1 MRKNT
6 ESNKKVKKS
15 SDKPVKEKTA
25 KPATKK
31 NAAVKKTSKNE
42 ELNKIYAQQNA
53 ILDNIPY
60 MAWLKD
66 TEGRIISANKL
77 FAEYY
82 DMKLEDIIGKVEYD
96 FCTEAEANVFR
107 ASDEKV
113 IKSGKQ
119 LHFENK
125 VFEKK
130 QWKWIETYKTPV
142 FDEKGNVIGVT
153 GTSNDITARVNAEKI
168 MRMRVEFNEFISK
181 ISSEFINIEI
191 NDIDKKITEALESV
205 AKYTNTGRGYLFIE
219 EENKEFFRITHEWV
233 EKNYKS
239 VLDNFKRLRIA
250 DIGEYYDLLL
260 RGEFFK
266 LSKSDLEGRPE
277 EDNLVKRFNQIG
289 LKSSVNIPILLKG
302 RLYGFIGF
310 DAFESEI
317 EWSEESVNAFI
328 LTAQVISNAMERKG
342 FVEQLIKA
350 KEEADDANK
359 AKSEFLA
366 NMSHEIRTPMNA
378 ILGFSE
384 LLKGVV
390 RDERSL
396 EYLNGIIISGK
407 SLLNLINDILDLS
420 KIESGKLAFNYEPM
434 NPINLCNEL
443 KQIFSMK
450 TAEKGLEFRVSIDET
465 IPKWLIFD
473 ELRLRQ
479 VLFNLIGNAVKFT
492 GTGYVE
498 LAMKKEDTNVDGSII
513 NLIFEVKDSGIG
525 IEESQRELIF
535 EAFRQQ
541 QGQNTRKFGG
551 TGLGLTISRKLM
563 NAMNGQISVY
573 GNPEGGS
580 IFRVFIPQVHIAA
593 IVGNSEINSDIS
605 LDSIKLKEAKILL
618 AEDISTNREV
628 VRGFL
633 RKQPLEIIEAE
644 NGEHAVKLARE
655 FKPDLILMD
664 IQMPVMDGIEAIKKI
679 KTDPELKHI
688 PIIALTASVFNKD
701 VENLKSLCEGYLR
714 KPVSG
719 YNLLRKLSKILMN
732 EELEPKEIITNEI
745 EDSEKEEDYIINK
758 EFYDFVHGE
767 LTEKWKLVSGT
778 MGIDDIEEF
787 GRIMAESSE
796 KHNCLPLLRFGKRI
810 SETAQTLRVEKMVK
824 LLNYFP
830 QFVEKFSKKC

>member
-6 ESNKKVKKS
+6 ESTKKVKKTS
-15 SDKPVKEKTA
+15 EKTVKAKVA
-25 KPATKK
+25 KPGTKK
-31 NAAVKKTSKNE
+31 SVPTDKSKDKEISN
-42 ELNKIYAQQNA
+42 IYAQQNA

-66 TEGRIISANKL
+66 TEGRIISANKI

-82 DMKLEDIIGKVEYD
+82 DMKIEDIIGKIEYD
-96 FCTEAEANVFR
+96 FCDKDKADIFR
-107 ASDEKV
+107 ASDIMV
-113 IKSGKQ
+113 IKKGKQ
-119 LHFENK
+119 ISFEDK
-125 VFEKK
+125 VFERN
-130 QWKWIETYKTPV
+130 QWKWVETHKTPV
-142 FDEKGNVIGVT
+142 FDANREIIGVT
-153 GTSNDITARVNAEKI
+153 GTARDITMQKQAEE
-168 MRMRVEFNEFISK
+168 MMNNRVEFNEFISK

-191 NDIDKKITEALESV
+191 EEIDKKITEALESV
-205 AKYTNTGRGYLFIE
+205 AKYTDTGRGYLFIE
-219 EENKEFFRITHEWV
+219 EENKEYFRITHEWADR
-233 EKNYKS
+233 NFKS
-239 VLDNFKRLRIA
+239 ILDNFKRLKIA
-250 DIGEYYDLLL
+250 DIGEYYDFLL

-266 LSKSDLEGRPE
+266 LSKSDLKGRPE
-277 EDNLVKRFNQIG
+277 EDKLVKRFNQIG

-302 RLYGFIGF
+302 KLYGFIGF
-310 DAFESEI
+310 DAFENEI

-328 LTAQVISNAMERKG
+328 LTAQVISNALERKD

-350 KEEADDANK
+350 KVEADDANK

-384 LLKGVV
+384 LLKNVITE
-390 RDERSL
+390 ERSI

-420 KIESGKLAFNYEPM
+420 KIESGKLDFNYEPM
-434 NPINLCNEL
+434 NPMNLCNEL

-450 TAEKGLEFRVSIDET
+450 TSEKGLEFRVNIDES

-492 GTGYVE
+492 SSGYIE
-498 LAMKKEDTNVDGSII
+498 LAMKKEDTNTDGSII

-551 TGLGLTISRKLM
+551 TGLGLTITRKLL
-563 NAMNGQISVY
+563 NAMNGEISVDS
-573 GNPEGGS
+573 NPEGGS
-580 IFRVFIPQVHIAA
+580 IFKVFIPKVHIAA
-593 IVGNSEINSDIS
+593 IVGSSEINSDIS

-644 NGEHAVKLARE
+644 NGEQAIKLARE

-701 VENLKSLCEGYLR
+701 IENLKLLCEGYLR

-719 YNLLRKLSKILMN
+719 YNLLRKLAKILMQ
-732 EELEPKEIITNEI
+732 EELEPKKIISDEK
-745 EDSEKEEDYIINK
+745 EEPEKEEDYIVNK
-758 EFYDFVHGE
+758 EFFDFVNGE
-767 LTEKWKLVSGT
+767 LTEIWKSVSGT

-787 GRIMAESSE
+787 GKIIIESSE
-796 KHNCLPLLRFGKRI
+796 KNNCIPLIRYGKKLL
-810 SETAQTLRVEKMVK
+810 ETTQSLRVEKMVK

-830 QFVEKFSKKC
+830 QFVNKFSKIC

>member
-6 ESNKKVKKS
+6 ENI
-15 SDKPVKEKTA
+15 EK
-25 KPATKK
+25 
-31 NAAVKKTSKNE
+31 VKKTSEKTVKAKVAKPRTKKSVPAGKSKDNE
-42 ELNKIYAQQNA
+42 ISKVYAQQNA

-66 TEGRIISANKL
+66 TEGRIISANKI

-82 DMKLEDIIGKVEYD
+82 DMKLEDLIGKIEYD
-96 FCTEAEANVFR
+96 FCDKDKADIFR
-107 ASDEKV
+107 ASDMMV
-113 IKSGKQ
+113 IKKGKQ
-119 LHFENK
+119 INFEDK
-125 VFEKK
+125 VFERN
-130 QWKWIETYKTPV
+130 QWKWVETHKTPV
-142 FDEKGNVIGVT
+142 YDEKGEIIGVA
-153 GTSNDITARVNAEKI
+153 GTARDITMQKQAEE
-168 MRMRVEFNEFISK
+168 MMNSRVEFNEFISK

-191 NDIDKKITEALESV
+191 EEIDKKITEALESV
-205 AKYTNTGRGYLFIE
+205 AKYTDTGRGYLFIE
-219 EENKEFFRITHEWV
+219 EENKEYFRITHEWADS
-233 EKNYKS
+233 NYKS
-239 VLDNFKRLRIA
+239 ILDNFKRLRIA
-250 DIGEYYDLLL
+250 DIGEYYDFLS

-289 LKSSVNIPILLKG
+289 LKSSVNIPILLKSN
-302 RLYGFIGF
+302 LYGFIGF
-310 DAFESEI
+310 DAFENEI

-328 LTAQVISNAMERKG
+328 LTAQVISNALERKD

-350 KEEADDANK
+350 KVQADDANK

-384 LLKGVV
+384 LLKNVITE
-390 RDERSL
+390 ERSI

-420 KIESGKLAFNYEPM
+420 KIESGKLDFNYEPM
-434 NPINLCNEL
+434 NPMNLCSEL

-450 TAEKGLEFRVSIDET
+450 TSEKGLEFRVNIDDS

-492 GTGYVE
+492 SSGYIE
-498 LAMKKEDTNVDGSII
+498 LAMKKEDTNTDGSII

-525 IEESQRELIF
+525 IDESQRELIF

-551 TGLGLTISRKLM
+551 TGLGLTITRKLL
-563 NAMNGQISVY
+563 NAMNGEISVDS
-573 GNPEGGS
+573 NPEGGS
-580 IFRVFIPQVHIAA
+580 IFKVFIPKVHIAA

-605 LDSIKLKEAKILL
+605 LDSIKLREAKILL

-644 NGEHAVKLARE
+644 NGEQAVKLARE
-655 FKPDLILMD
+655 FMPDLILMD

-701 VENLKSLCEGYLR
+701 IENLKLLCEGYLR

-719 YNLLRKLSKILMN
+719 YNLLRKLAKILMQ
-732 EELEPKEIITNEI
+732 EDLEPRRIISDEKEEP
-745 EDSEKEEDYIINK
+745 EKEEDYIVK
-758 EFYDFVHGE
+758 KDFYDFVNGE
-767 LTEKWKLVSGT
+767 LTEKWKSVSGT

-787 GRIMAESSE
+787 GKIIIESSE
-796 KHNCLPLLRFGKRI
+796 KNNCIPLIRYGKKLL
-810 SETAQTLRVEKMVK
+810 ETTQSLRVEKMVK

-830 QFVEKFSKKC
+830 QFVNKFSKIC